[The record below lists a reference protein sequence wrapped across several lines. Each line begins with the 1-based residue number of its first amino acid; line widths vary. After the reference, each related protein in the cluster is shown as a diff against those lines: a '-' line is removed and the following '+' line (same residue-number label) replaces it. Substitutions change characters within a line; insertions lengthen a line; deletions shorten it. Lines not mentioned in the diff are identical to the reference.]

1 MIIVLRQSLEFRCH
15 QEAKIVYFVP
25 LETVSLA
32 DAAHREVQRRS
43 EASVDHAAV
52 LPPDVVAVLTMFD
65 ASEREKE
72 EGHNNAHIRFADS
85 ITRFFDK
92 LRTEET
98 KYNNRMEELQV
109 RKILNFI
116 NEIRTALRE
125 FKTVFYSGSSHLMS
139 CYSSLFSSLL
149 NSSSD
154 LISMSLTFFLFQGAL
169 NPEAEAAVTDRFQQ
183 AKARLRS
190 ELQDQLQ
197 SRTEQLDE
205 QHSGLEYVRNK
216 AEISALEA
224 KVTRAV

>member
-72 EGHNNAHIRFADS
+72 GGHNNAHIRFADS

-125 FKTVFYSGSSHLMS
+125 FKTDISPQTNKSMYFTLVHLTS
-139 CYSSLFSSLL
+139 RHVIPLFSPL
-149 NSSSD
+149 SSI
-154 LISMSLTFFLFQGAL
+154 LHRI
-169 NPEAEAAVTDRFQQ
+169 
-183 AKARLRS
+183 
-190 ELQDQLQ
+190 
-197 SRTEQLDE
+197 
-205 QHSGLEYVRNK
+205 
-216 AEISALEA
+216 
-224 KVTRAV
+224 

>member
-1 MIIVLRQSLEFRCH
+1 MIIVLRQSLEIRCH

-98 KYNNRMEELQV
+98 KYNN
-109 RKILNFI
+109 
-116 NEIRTALRE
+116 
-125 FKTVFYSGSSHLMS
+125 
-139 CYSSLFSSLL
+139 
-149 NSSSD
+149 
-154 LISMSLTFFLFQGAL
+154 TFRRVGG
-169 NPEAEAAVTDRFQQ
+169 
-183 AKARLRS
+183 S
-190 ELQDQLQ
+190 ELFV
-197 SRTEQLDE
+197 QLDNDPQTD
-205 QHSGLEYVRNK
+205 QHVLLV
-216 AEISALEA
+216 L
-224 KVTRAV
+224 VL

>member
-1 MIIVLRQSLEFRCH
+1 MIIVLKQSLENRCH

-116 NEIRTALRE
+116 NEIRTALRNSKLTSHLRLINLCILLW
-125 FKTVFYSGSSHLMS
+125 FISSHVM
-139 CYSSLFSSLL
+139 LFLSFLL
-149 NSSSD
+149 SPQ
-154 LISMSLTFFLFQGAL
+154 FFIGF
-169 NPEAEAAVTDRFQQ
+169 NFYVFNVFPF
-183 AKARLRS
+183 
-190 ELQDQLQ
+190 
-197 SRTEQLDE
+197 
-205 QHSGLEYVRNK
+205 SGCTK
-216 AEISALEA
+216 S
-224 KVTRAV
+224 

>member
-116 NEIRTALRE
+116 NEIRTALRNS
-125 FKTVFYSGSSHLMS
+125 KLTSHLRLINL
-139 CYSSLFSSLL
+139 CILL
-149 NSSSD
+149 
-154 LISMSLTFFLFQGAL
+154 
-169 NPEAEAAVTDRFQQ
+169 
-183 AKARLRS
+183 
-190 ELQDQLQ
+190 
-197 SRTEQLDE
+197 
-205 QHSGLEYVRNK
+205 
-216 AEISALEA
+216 
-224 KVTRAV
+224 

>member
-1 MIIVLRQSLEFRCH
+1 MIIVLRQSLEIRCH

-52 LPPDVVAVLTMFD
+52 LLPDVVAVLTMFD

-109 RKILNFI
+109 RKILNFL

-125 FKTVFYSGSSHLMS
+125 FKTDILPQTNKSMYFTLVHLIS
-139 CYSSLFSSLL
+139 CHVIPLFSPL
-149 NSSSD
+149 SSI
-154 LISMSLTFFLFQGAL
+154 LHRI
-169 NPEAEAAVTDRFQQ
+169 
-183 AKARLRS
+183 
-190 ELQDQLQ
+190 
-197 SRTEQLDE
+197 
-205 QHSGLEYVRNK
+205 
-216 AEISALEA
+216 
-224 KVTRAV
+224 